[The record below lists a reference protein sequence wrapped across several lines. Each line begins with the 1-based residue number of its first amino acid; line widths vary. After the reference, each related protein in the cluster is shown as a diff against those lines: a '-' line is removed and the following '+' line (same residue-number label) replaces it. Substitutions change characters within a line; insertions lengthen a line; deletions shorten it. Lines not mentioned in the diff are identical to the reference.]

1 MRKNLERFLR
11 WMRLQ
16 HYSPTTIKE
25 YKREITGFIDFF
37 EEKDLEFENLQL
49 IDIEDFVFSH
59 EVGESAKNRTLSAVK
74 SFFNYLCSRGI
85 LAKNPAKDVKLIK
98 VKRKNP
104 VFLQEEEYLLLIQTI
119 NEQAEGFVGLRDR
132 MIVSLFL
139 ATGMRVSEIAGMAF
153 GCEKKSRDGRYVL
166 EVMRKGQE
174 MDFVYMNTAASKLF
188 DHYLH
193 ERKKRNVDTDAIF
206 LTYRGKQIDRT
217 AIYRMVKKYFEMTG
231 IAKKK
236 MGPHVL
242 RHTFATTL
250 MSKDV
255 SLYKIKELMNHKKIS
270 TTENY
275 LHVME
280 GDLKDVV
287 EKIEL

>member
-1 MRKNLERFLR
+1 MR
-11 WMRLQ
+11 WMKLQ

-25 YKREITGFIDFF
+25 YNRELTGFIDYL
-37 EEKDLEFENLQL
+37 EAEDLELEDLQL

-59 EVGESAKNRTLSAVK
+59 EVGERAKNRTLSTVK

-98 VKRKNP
+98 IKRKNP

-119 NEQAEGFVGLRDR
+119 DEQATGFVGLRDR

-139 ATGMRVSEIAGMAF
+139 ATGMRVSEIAGMTF
-153 GCEKKSRDGRYVL
+153 GCEKKGRDGRYVL

-174 MDFVYMNTAASKLF
+174 MDFVYMNSAVSELF
-188 DHYLH
+188 DVYLH
-193 ERKKRNVDTDAIF
+193 ERRKIETTYEAIF
-206 LTYRGKQIDRT
+206 LTYRNKPIDRT

-231 IAKKK
+231 IDKKK

-255 SLYKIKELMNHKKIS
+255 SLYKIKELMNHKNIS
-270 TTENY
+270 TTEKY

-280 GDLKDVV
+280 EDLKDVV